1 MQNNNTV
8 YYIIARVS
16 ACVLCYMTETQTV
29 QQTFHFQVK
38 GTAVKFVLVGD
49 LTPVVSSIVVFG
61 LDDMHL
67 KCVNLRGDT

>member
-8 YYIIARVS
+8 YYIIAHVS
-16 ACVLCYMTETQTV
+16 VCVLCCMTETRIA

-38 GTAVKFVLVGD
+38 RAAVKFVLVGD

-67 KCVNLRGDT
+67 KCVNLQGDT